1 MLIPLDDARICLDC
15 DVVTDREAC
24 PACGWEQT
32 FPLAVW
38 PVPLQASQTRPWSGG
53 LRLETGAAARWL
65 THHAPRHPPRP
76 ARHAKDS
83 GPARPVADRG
93 AEGRAGAL
101 RLPAPPL
108 PGDAERRGDPRSTC
122 GRAPPERPAAPR
134 PGTPDAAP
142 AAATLG
148 GGPRLVEAGWLPR
161 HRPGGQLPALRGA
174 PRLTASR
181 RRPARQSGGVIT
193 RGPG

>member
-65 THHAPRHPPRP
+65 THHAPRRPPRP

-83 GPARPVADRG
+83 GRPGLWLIVVRRDEPELYDYLRRRFQGMRSVEVILDR
-93 AEGRAGAL
+93 RAG
-101 RLPAPPL
+101 
-108 PGDAERRGDPRSTC
+108 ERRRSDQRPLAQERRMRPRRQRLSAEDRDWWRLA
-122 GRAPPERPAAPR
+122 GFRVIARA
-134 PGTPDAAP
+134 DSF
-142 AAATLG
+142 
-148 GGPRLVEAGWLPR
+148 RLYE
-161 HRPGGQLPALRGA
+161 ALRG
-174 PRLTASR
+174 
-181 RRPARQSGGVIT
+181 
-193 RGPG
+193 